1 MTGDGPVSVARVAE
15 TIGPL
20 LTHTPKVAIVLGSGL
35 GRLAEAVSG
44 SVEISYSSIA
54 GFPLVTVAG
63 HADRLVAGELEGVPV
78 ILQAGRFHLYEGY
91 SADLVVFPIRVFAE
105 LGIQTLIVTNAAGGL
120 RSSWRPPML
129 MLISD
134 HINLMW
140 QSPLLG
146 TVVGSEARFPDMSEP
161 YDDRLRTKARD
172 AAREMGI
179 ALEEGIYAG
188 VLGPTYETASEI
200 GMLQRLGADAVGMS
214 TVPEVIAARARGM
227 RVLGISTISNLGTG
241 IAAEPLSHDKV
252 LAAGA
257 VVAGDLERLIR
268 GVVGGLVT
276 A

>member
-1 MTGDGPVSVARVAE
+1 MTGDGPASVARAAE

-105 LGIQTLIVTNAAGGL
+105 LGIQTVIVTNAAGGL

-200 GMLQRLGADAVGMS
+200 GMLQRLGADAVGGEGS
-214 TVPEVIAARARGM
+214 KEVNRPR
-227 RVLGISTISNLGTG
+227 
-241 IAAEPLSHDKV
+241 
-252 LAAGA
+252 
-257 VVAGDLERLIR
+257 
-268 GVVGGLVT
+268 
-276 A
+276 